1 MNNNYL
7 SVINLINTKTGL
19 VLTRN
24 QVANFNEVFEK
35 FISEKKISKDEA
47 VQTLTDNQEEF
58 QRFLEL
64 ILIKESYFFR
74 NKDHFEILK
83 NVIFPVFFDKV
94 EFGGEK
100 EIKVLSVGCSTGQ
113 EPISI
118 LITFYEALT
127 GRKDFSIKIDAVD
140 LSKQAIVKAMNG
152 EYSNLETR
160 GLLPEY
166 VEKYFHQSERQ
177 TIKVKNIWLERIAY
191 YQQNITEML
200 LFDNVYHV
208 IFARNILIYFDEVR
222 SEQVKQKLLK
232 SLCSGGYLFLG
243 ESEIGWGMG
252 NDIQPIK
259 YNQSLVYRKK

>member
-83 NVIFPVFFDKV
+83 NVIFPVFF
-94 EFGGEK
+94 
-100 EIKVLSVGCSTGQ
+100 
-113 EPISI
+113 
-118 LITFYEALT
+118 
-127 GRKDFSIKIDAVD
+127 
-140 LSKQAIVKAMNG
+140 
-152 EYSNLETR
+152 
-160 GLLPEY
+160 
-166 VEKYFHQSERQ
+166 
-177 TIKVKNIWLERIAY
+177 
-191 YQQNITEML
+191 
-200 LFDNVYHV
+200 
-208 IFARNILIYFDEVR
+208 
-222 SEQVKQKLLK
+222 
-232 SLCSGGYLFLG
+232 
-243 ESEIGWGMG
+243 
-252 NDIQPIK
+252 
-259 YNQSLVYRKK
+259 